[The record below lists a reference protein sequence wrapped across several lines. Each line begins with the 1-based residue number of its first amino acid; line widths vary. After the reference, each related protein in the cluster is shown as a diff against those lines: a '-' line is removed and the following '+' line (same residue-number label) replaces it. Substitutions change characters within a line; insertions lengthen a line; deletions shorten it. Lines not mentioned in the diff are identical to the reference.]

1 MSSKGGV
8 LRKFMTNF
16 SCFEEIF
23 LFIQILLLATILPAM
38 LKLLSLPRLLKMLTP
53 SDLKVCN
60 NQNIERIRDN
70 IVKYTDYIFARNFW
84 IYKNTCLKR
93 SLILYHFLRKLGII
107 VYVYFGVRYDEKFPD
122 REAKKKLEAHSWLVY
137 KGKAYLEKTTEL
149 TESYKVI
156 YCFPDKM
163 E

>member
-1 MSSKGGV
+1 MRSKGSI

-23 LFIQILLLATILPAM
+23 LFIQILLLATLLPAM
-38 LKLLSLPRLLKMLTP
+38 LRLLSLPRLFKILTP
-53 SDLKVCN
+53 TDLNVCN
-60 NQNIERIRDN
+60 NQNIERRRDT
-70 IVKYTDYIFARNFW
+70 IVKFTDYIFSRNFW
-84 IYKNTCLKR
+84 IYKHTCLKR
-93 SLILYHFLRKLGII
+93 SLVLFHFLRKLGII
-107 VYVYFGVRYDEKFPD
+107 VSVCFGVRYDEEFSD

-156 YCFPDKM
+156 YCFPDKI